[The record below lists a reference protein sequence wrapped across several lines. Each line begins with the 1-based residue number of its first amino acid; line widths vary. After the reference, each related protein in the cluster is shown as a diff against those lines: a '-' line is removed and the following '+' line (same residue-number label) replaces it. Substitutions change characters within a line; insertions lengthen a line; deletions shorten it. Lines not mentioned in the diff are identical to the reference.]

1 MLNEVRV
8 FLLMPMSSDFQN
20 CGESVNSVEGGV
32 VGNAG
37 FEEILATTYTGNASK
52 IYLRLCPRAQIDLT
66 LVTLLYHRLVFRS
79 DI

>member
-8 FLLMPMSSDFQN
+8 FLLMAMSSDFQN

-37 FEEILATTYTGNASK
+37 FEEILATTYTGNVSK
-52 IYLRLCPRAQIDLT
+52 AYLRCA
-66 LVTLLYHRLVFRS
+66 
-79 DI
+79 